1 MNTHNKLA
9 LAISALLIPLTMP
22 SYATTTLTGDQL
34 KDVHTSWIKE
44 GKDPDLI
51 ISGSLISGGPIKVAG
66 NYEGLKTLGIQPT
79 NDDVVD
85 VVLDELP
92 ELDKLSQE
100 KSPEDEEKIFKINSL
115 KINDNKTLTIKGF
128 NISSLG
134 TLDAQKATIVYNNSN
149 SSSVSVKEQRTGF
162 NLSKIDRADLHEVVV
177 TNNDANTER
186 DTEDTN
192 NGMYGLY
199 AYNKTDANKVLEAD
213 NITITQESSRY
224 YSTISAFSAGIGS
237 KSKGDEST
245 VNVNSLKTRQV
256 FHEGSK
262 LDEPKVIA
270 KWLRTKGWVSTGTP
284 ESSARGISLSSTK
297 KMLKLD
303 IQTAT
308 IEQDSK
314 ADLRLLGLYA
324 SGDAGTLDAKFDQFT
339 YIPVWTSNK
348 EKGVETSVLGW
359 YVGAFSDK
367 NGTGTST
374 VSANTVDFSR
384 AGIMNYGIR
393 VESDDPDS
401 KAKAVVNEAFILGE
415 TSDDFVSAFEAIA
428 HYQTPEELAQGNNTA
443 GNTSEIHVK
452 GTVVAKLDE
461 AQYIATSLGG
471 GATVNLNITD
481 AKSKLQGRLL
491 AQDGGVIDMTLG
503 TGVKADMS
511 LFEHDQPDAAARIDW
526 LPVSIAVKARSFPKI
541 DTTRTPQAG
550 KIKLTLEDGSVWNAY
565 GDKAN
570 ELDDLKLNGGTA
582 NLEGVGSPTEYNVAL
597 RTNNLEGSGGKFK
610 LRINTDED
618 VARSQVIRIAQN
630 SSGKH
635 QLYFNNAGHAVAT
648 KKPILVV
655 ESVNGKDDP
664 ENFQAVFTSGEVEVG
679 ELRYQ
684 LGSTAAVNREATQ
697 GEHPESGL
705 PDEQNLKNWYLYPVY
720 SKSNPNPNPGT
731 DPDTPSDPNP
741 IAFTDTALSGL
752 GTTALHYL
760 AGTASIETL
769 RQRLGDVHQFMTT
782 DQGNTPWVKLIGDNW
797 SLDRVTGLSNWNFN
811 RQGAELGIDHRINEH
826 AVVGAFFAYDHLS
839 TEAGLP
845 SSVKGNHMML
855 GLYWTHLWD
864 NRTYLDTVLRLGRT
878 ESKFRNN
885 DTVGATVKDDHIS
898 SYYQGISVELGRQY
912 SLNSSWT
919 IEPQAQI
926 AYTHF
931 GHLNVGASNGL
942 SAHTAAYDSLITRLG
957 VTTDWHHTTESGR
970 PWTFYGK
977 LQAEREWLAKPDVVF
992 NGHNHY
998 DLTFKD
1004 TRLVYGLGV
1013 ESTMGKAT
1021 SWHVSLERSNGHHFQ
1036 KDWRIDA
1043 GLRIPF

>member
-22 SYATTTLTGDQL
+22 SYATTLSGDQL
-34 KDVHTSWIKE
+34 QDVHASWIKE

-51 ISGSLISGGPIKVAG
+51 ISGSASPITVNDG
-66 NYEGLKTLGIQPT
+66 NYEGLKTLEINSQIKSKK
-79 NDDVVD
+79 D
-85 VVLDELP
+85 VVLDASLD
-92 ELDKLSQE
+92 LDKLTLNLKKPRRDS
-100 KSPEDEEKIFKINSL
+100 NSL
-115 KINDNKTLTIKGF
+115 TINQPLKIKSFYG
-128 NISSLG
+128 SSLG
-134 TLDAQKATIVYNNSN
+134 TLDAQKAKIVYDNSDLN
-149 SSSVSVKEQRTGF
+149 PGEKQQTGF
-162 NLSKIDRADLHEVVV
+162 NLSKIDTAFLQDVEV
-177 TNNDANTER
+177 TNNDKNTVLTDK
-186 DTEDTN
+186 DT
-192 NGMYGLY
+192 GMYGLY
-199 AYNKTDANKVLEAD
+199 AYHWADNKIKTLEAT
-213 NITITQESSRY
+213 NITIKQESSRY
-224 YSTISAFSAGIGS
+224 YTTISAFSAGINS
-237 KSKGDEST
+237 ESKGEEST
-245 VNVNSLKTRQV
+245 VNVNNSLTTHQV
-256 FHEGSK
+256 FHEGSA
-262 LDEPKVIA
+262 LDEPSDNA
-270 KWLRTKGWVSTGTP
+270 DWLRTKGWVSTGTP
-284 ESSARGISLSSTK
+284 ESSARGISLSSPKILT
-297 KMLKLD
+297 LD
-303 IQTAT
+303 IKTAT
-308 IEQDSK
+308 IYQNSE

-324 SGDAGTLDAKFDQFT
+324 SGDAGTVITTFDEFS
-339 YIPVWTSNK
+339 YRPEGTSST
-348 EKGVETSVLGW
+348 EKGVLGW
-359 YVGAFSDK
+359 YVGAFSDEK
-367 NGTGTST
+367 GIGQSR
-374 VSANTVDFSR
+374 VSANTVDFSH

-393 VESDDPDS
+393 VESDDPKS
-401 KAKAVVNEAFILGE
+401 KAIAEVKKEFILGE

-428 HYQTPEELAQGNNTA
+428 HYQTPEELAQGKNTA
-443 GNTSEIHVK
+443 ENKSEIHVNGK
-452 GTVVAKLDE
+452 VVAELGE

-471 GATVNLNITD
+471 GATVNLDITD
-481 AKSKLQGRLL
+481 ADSKLQGRLL
-491 AQDGGVIDMTLG
+491 AQDGGAINMTLG
-503 TGVKADMS
+503 TGVKARMS
-511 LFEHDQPDAAARIDW
+511 LFEHDEADAAARINW
-526 LPVSIAVKARSFPKI
+526 LPVSIDVNAEAFPEI
-541 DTTRTPQAG
+541 DKTRTPKAG
-550 KIKLTLEDGSVWNAY
+550 KIKLTLEDGSQWKAY

-570 ELDDLKLNGGTA
+570 ELDDLVLNGGTA

-597 RTNNLEGSGGKFK
+597 RTNKLEGSGGRFN

-618 VARSQVIRIAQN
+618 VARSQVIRIAQ
-630 SSGKH
+630 SSLGTH

-655 ESVNGKDDP
+655 ESVNGETHP
-664 ENFQAVFTSGEVEVG
+664 ENFQAVFTSGNEVEVG

-684 LGSTAAVNREATQ
+684 LGSTDAVNREATQ

-720 SKSNPNPNPGT
+720 SKSNPNPDPGT

-741 IAFTDTALSGL
+741 IAFTDTALSGF

-826 AVVGAFFAYDHLS
+826 AVAGAFFAYDHLS

>member
-9 LAISALLIPLTMP
+9 LAISSLLIPLTMP
-22 SYATTTLTGDQL
+22 SYAITLSGDQL
-34 KDVHTSWIKE
+34 KDVHASWIETGKE
-44 GKDPDLI
+44 PNLT
-51 ISGSLISGGPIKVAG
+51 ISGSDITVNAG
-66 NYEGLKTLGIQPT
+66 NYEGLKTLEINSG
-79 NDDVVD
+79 NDVE
-85 VVLDELP
+85 LDASLD
-92 ELDKLSQE
+92 LDKLTQK
-100 KSPEDEEKIFKINSL
+100 KSRGKVKKINRL
-115 KINDNKTLTIKGF
+115 KINDNKTLKLKSF
-128 NISSLG
+128 YISSLG
-134 TLDAQKATIVYNNSN
+134 TLEAENAEIVYDNRKLDP
-149 SSSVSVKEQRTGF
+149 VEKQQTGF
-162 NLSKIDRADLHEVVV
+162 DLSGIDSALLDEVVV
-177 TNNDANTER
+177 INNDANTSNR
-186 DTEDTN
+186 GSY
-192 NGMYGLY
+192 GMYGLRS
-199 AYNKTDANKVLEAD
+199 YNNKGLTAE
-213 NITITQESSRY
+213 NITIRQESSHH
-224 YSTISAFSAGIGS
+224 YSTISAFSAGINS
-237 KSKGDEST
+237 KFKGEESP
-245 VNVNSLKTRQV
+245 VINVKNILTTRQ
-256 FHEGSK
+256 FFYEGSK
-262 LDEPKVIA
+262 LDEPSDNA
-270 KWLRTKGWVSTGTP
+270 DWLRTKGWVSTGTP
-284 ESSARGISLSSTK
+284 ESSARGISLSSSKNLT
-297 KMLKLD
+297 LD
-303 IQTAT
+303 IKTAI
-308 IEQDSK
+308 IEQTSE

-324 SGDAGTLDAKFDQFT
+324 SGDAGTVITKFDKFI
-339 YIPVWTSNK
+339 YRPVGTSST
-348 EKGVETSVLGW
+348 EKGVLGW
-359 YVGAFSDK
+359 YVGAFSDEK
-367 NGTGTST
+367 GTGTST
-374 VSANTVDFSR
+374 VSANTVDFSH

-393 VESDDPDS
+393 VESDDPKS
-401 KAKAVVNEAFILGE
+401 FAKAEVYKEFILGE

-443 GNTSEIHVK
+443 GNTSEIHVNGK
-452 GTVVAKLDE
+452 VVAKLGE
-461 AQYIATSLGG
+461 AQYLATSLGG
-471 GATVNLNITD
+471 GATVNLEITD
-481 AKSKLQGRLL
+481 KDSELQGRLL
-491 AQDGGVIDMTLG
+491 AQDGGAINMTLG
-503 TGVKADMS
+503 TDVEARMS
-511 LFEHDQPDAAARIDW
+511 LFEHDEPDAAARIDW
-526 LPVSIAVKARSFPKI
+526 LPVSIGVNAEAFPEI
-541 DTTRTPQAG
+541 DKTRTPKAG
-550 KIKLTLEDGSVWNAY
+550 KIKLTLEDGSRWNAY
-565 GDKAN
+565 GKKAN
-570 ELDDLKLNGGTA
+570 ELDDLVLNGGTA

-597 RTNNLEGSGGKFK
+597 RTNNLEGSGGIFQ

-618 VARSQVIRIAQN
+618 VARSQVIRIAQS
-630 SSGKH
+630 SSGTH

-655 ESVNGKDDP
+655 ESVNGKDHP
-664 ENFQAVFTSGEVEVG
+664 EKFQAVFTSGNEVEVG

-684 LGSTAAVNREATQ
+684 LGSTDAVNREATQ

-720 SKSNPNPNPGT
+720 SKSNPNPDPGTDPDTPSDPNPGT

-878 ESKFRNN
+878 ESKFHNN

>member
-9 LAISALLIPLTMP
+9 LAISSLLIPLTMP
-22 SYATTTLTGDQL
+22 SYATISLSGDDL
-34 KDVHTSWIKE
+34 KNVHQSWIDKR
-44 GKDPDLI
+44 KDSKDSDLI
-51 ISGSLISGGPIKVAG
+51 IEDSGGSIIVNDG
-66 NYEGLKTLGIQPT
+66 NYEDLKTLEINSQIRSKK
-79 NDDVVD
+79 D
-85 VVLDELP
+85 VVLDASLD
-92 ELDKLSQE
+92 LDKLTLNLKKPRRDS
-100 KSPEDEEKIFKINSL
+100 NSL
-115 KINDNKTLTIKGF
+115 TINQPLKIKSFDT
-128 NISSLG
+128 SSLG
-134 TLDAQKATIVYNNSN
+134 TLDAQKAKIVYDNSDLEP
-149 SSSVSVKEQRTGF
+149 VDEKQQTGF
-162 NLSKIDRADLHEVVV
+162 NLSGIDSALLNEVEV
-177 TNNDANTER
+177 TNNDA
-186 DTEDTN
+186 DTSN
-192 NGMYGLY
+192 RGSYGMYGLRF
-199 AYNKTDANKVLEAD
+199 YNEAD
-213 NITITQESSRY
+213 YKKTLTANNITIWQESSHY
-224 YSTISAFSAGIGS
+224 YSTISAFSAGI
-237 KSKGDEST
+237 KSGFKGEESVT
-245 VNVNSLKTRQV
+245 VDSLTTHQV
-256 FHEGSK
+256 FHAGSE
-262 LDEPKVIA
+262 LDTPKKNA
-270 KWLRTKGWVSTGTP
+270 DEWLQKQGWVSTGTP
-284 ESSARGISLSSTK
+284 ESSARGISLSAPSNLT
-297 KMLKLD
+297 LN

-324 SGDAGTLDAKFDQFT
+324 SGDAGEMNIKFDTFI
-339 YIPVWTSNK
+339 YRPVGTKST
-348 EKGVETSVLGW
+348 EKGVLGW
-359 YVGAFSDK
+359 YVGAFSDEK
-367 NGTGTST
+367 GIGQSGIGKSS
-374 VSANTVDFSR
+374 VIADTVDFSH

-393 VESDDPDS
+393 VESDDRKS
-401 KAKAVVNEAFILGE
+401 LAQAIVNKEFILGE
-415 TSDDFVSAFEAIA
+415 TSVDFVSAFEAIA
-428 HYQTPEELAQGNNTA
+428 HYQTPEELAQGKNTA
-443 GNTSEIHVK
+443 ENKSEIHVNGK
-452 GTVVAKLDE
+452 VVAKLGE

-481 AKSKLQGRLL
+481 ADSELQGRLL

-503 TGVKADMS
+503 NGVEARMS
-511 LFEHDQPDAAARIDW
+511 LFEHDEADANARIDW
-526 LPVSIAVKARSFPKI
+526 LPVSIQANETLPEI
-541 DTTRTPQAG
+541 DKTRTPQAG
-550 KIKLTLEDGSVWNAY
+550 KIKLALEDGSLWNAY

-570 ELDDLKLNGGTA
+570 ELDDLVLNGGTA

-597 RTNNLEGSGGKFK
+597 RTNNLAGSGGKFN

-618 VARSQVIRIAQN
+618 VARSQVIRIAQS
-630 SSGKH
+630 SSGTH
-635 QLYFNNAGHAVAT
+635 QLQFNNAGHAVAT

-655 ESVNGKDDP
+655 ESVNGVADP
-664 ENFQAVFTSGEVEVG
+664 EKFQAVFTSNEVEVG

-684 LGSTAAVNREATQ
+684 LGSTDAVNREATQ

-720 SKSNPNPNPGT
+720 SKSNPNPDPGT
-731 DPDTPSDPNP
+731 DPDTPSDPNPNP

-811 RQGAELGIDHRINEH
+811 RRGAELGIDHRINEH
-826 AVVGAFFAYDHLS
+826 AVAGAFFAYDHLS

-885 DTVGATVKDDHIS
+885 DTVGAAVKDDHIS

>member
-9 LAISALLIPLTMP
+9 LAISSLLIPLTMP
-22 SYATTTLTGDQL
+22 SYATTTLSGDDL
-34 KDVHTSWIKE
+34 KDVHASWIKE

-51 ISGSLISGGPIKVAG
+51 ISGRSITVNAG
-66 NYEGLKTLGIQPT
+66 DYKGLKTLEINPT
-79 NDDVVD
+79 YDVE
-85 VVLDELP
+85 LDASLD
-92 ELDKLSQE
+92 LDKLTLK
-100 KSPEDEEKIFKINSL
+100 KSRGKINSL
-115 KINDNKTLTIKGF
+115 KISDDQTLTIKDF
-128 NISSLG
+128 KISSPLG

-149 SSSVSVKEQRTGF
+149 SSLDPVKEQRTGF
-162 NLSKIDRADLHEVVV
+162 DLSKIDSADLHEVVV
-177 TNNDANTER
+177 TNNDAKTEWNEK
-186 DTEDTN
+186 DS
-192 NGMYGLY
+192 NGMYGFY
-199 AYNKTDANKVLEAD
+199 AYNKANSNKVLTAD
-213 NITITQESSRY
+213 NITIRQESSRY
-224 YSTISAFSAGIGS
+224 YTTISAFSAGIGS
-237 KSKGDEST
+237 TSKGDEST
-245 VNVNSLKTRQV
+245 VNVNILKTRQV

-262 LDEPKVIA
+262 LDEPSDNA
-270 KWLRTKGWVSTGTP
+270 DWLRTKGWVSTGTP
-284 ESSARGISLSSTK
+284 ESSARGISLSSSK
-297 KMLKLD
+297 NLNLE

-308 IEQDSK
+308 IEQNSE

-324 SGDAGTLDAKFDQFT
+324 SGDAGEMNIKFDTFI
-339 YIPVWTSNK
+339 YRPEGTSST
-348 EKGVETSVLGW
+348 EKGVLGW
-359 YVGAFSDK
+359 YVGAFSDEK
-367 NGTGTST
+367 GTGTST
-374 VSANTVDFSR
+374 VTATTVDFSH

-393 VESDDPDS
+393 VESDDPES
-401 KAKAVVNEAFILGE
+401 KAIAEVKKEFILGE

-428 HYQTPEELAQGNNTA
+428 HYQTPEDLAQGNNTA
-443 GNTSEIHVK
+443 RNKSEIHVNGK
-452 GTVVAKLDE
+452 VVAKLEE

-471 GATVNLNITD
+471 GATVNLDITD
-481 AKSKLQGRLL
+481 ADSNLQGRLL
-491 AQDGGVIDMTLG
+491 AQDGGAINMTLG
-503 TGVKADMS
+503 TGVKARMS
-511 LFEHDQPDAAARIDW
+511 LFEHDEADAAARIDW
-526 LPVSIAVKARSFPKI
+526 LPVSIHANEAFPEI
-541 DTTRTPQAG
+541 DKTRTPQAG

-570 ELDDLKLNGGTA
+570 ELDDLELNGGRA

-597 RTNNLEGSGGKFK
+597 RTNNLEGSGGKFN

-618 VARSQVIRIAQN
+618 VARSQVIRIAQS
-630 SSGKH
+630 SSGTH

-655 ESVNGKDDP
+655 ESVNGKDHP
-664 ENFQAVFTSGEVEVG
+664 EKFQAVFTSGSEVEVG

-684 LGSTAAVNREATQ
+684 LGSTDAVNREATQ

-720 SKSNPNPNPGT
+720 SKSNPNPDPNPDPGT

-826 AVVGAFFAYDHLS
+826 AVAGAFFAYDHLS

-942 SAHTAAYDSLITRLG
+942 SAHAAAYDSLITRLG